1 MISNPPGRLAGD
13 GCQYAQV
20 NNWLLQV
27 SPIRP
32 YQGVWG

>member
-20 NNWLLQV
+20 NNWLFA
-27 SPIRP
+27 SKPHTP
-32 YQGVWG
+32 